1 MIPIGIFFNTG
12 CIVLGSL
19 IGATFGK
26 FLPEKTSKILPSIF
40 GIAALCMGV
49 SLITNVNSL
58 TAVVLALILGSIIGE
73 SLGLETGLS
82 RLLSKMFAN
91 NTDNNIS
98 NNNNVSTLIS
108 IIVLFGFS
116 GTGIFGALNAGFS
129 GDHSI
134 IIAKSF
140 LDFFTAIIFG
150 TTVGYVIIIAAIP
163 QTAISLMLFY
173 SSSILLPFLTNYM
186 ISDFKA
192 LGGIVTFTVGLKML
206 DVKHFNVINLLPALI
221 LVMPFSYLWS
231 LLPL

>member
-192 LGGIVTFTVGLKML
+192 
-206 DVKHFNVINLLPALI
+206 
-221 LVMPFSYLWS
+221 
-231 LLPL
+231 